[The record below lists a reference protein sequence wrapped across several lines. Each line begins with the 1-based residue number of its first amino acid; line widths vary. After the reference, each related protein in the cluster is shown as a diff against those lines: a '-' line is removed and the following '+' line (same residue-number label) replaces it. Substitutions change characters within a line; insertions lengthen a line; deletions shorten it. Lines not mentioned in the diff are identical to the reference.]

1 VTAAGFA
8 PVRIADAGVTLR
20 PFTEEEVSEEERR
33 VYEGADPEAERF
45 EYPMG
50 RPPRAAFRERLLNS
64 GRFVNGRLDLAV
76 EADGKVVGAIQA
88 RQPKEC
94 TPPGVFS
101 LGIALRS
108 EHRGRGLGREAVRLI
123 TGHLFTQQS
132 AHRVE
137 LSTDVENGPMR
148 RVAERLGFVFE
159 GVLRSFF
166 LTEKG
171 PRDYALYAL
180 TKGDWGAW
188 GGSSP
193 AGDSTASRDSEHT
206 RSEQETRRTTWT

>member
-1 VTAAGFA
+1 MTAAAGIA

-33 VYEGADPEAERF
+33 LYESAEDQPDSF

-50 RPPRAAFRERLLNS
+50 RPPRTAFRERLLDS

-76 EADGKVVGAIQA
+76 EAEGKVVGAIQA
-88 RQPKEC
+88 RQPKDC
-94 TPPGVFS
+94 TPPGVYS

-108 EHRGRGLGREAVRLI
+108 EHRGRGLGRDSVRLI
-123 TGHLFTQQS
+123 TGHLFTQEN

-137 LSTDVENGPMR
+137 LSTDVENNPMR

-159 GVLRSFF
+159 GVLRSYFH
-166 LTEKG
+166 TENG
-171 PRDYALYAL
+171 PRDYALYAM
-180 TKGDWGAW
+180 TKSDWGAR
-188 GGSSP
+188 G
-193 AGDSTASRDSEHT
+193 R
-206 RSEQETRRTTWT
+206 

>member
-1 VTAAGFA
+1 MTAAAAGIA
-8 PVRIADAGVTLR
+8 PVRIGDAGVMLR

-33 VYEGADPEAERF
+33 VYEATDDEAARF

-50 RPPRAAFRERLLNS
+50 RPPRTLFRERLLDS
-64 GRFVNGRLDLAV
+64 GRFVNGRLDLVV
-76 EADGKVVGAIQA
+76 EADGKIVGAIQA

-94 TPPGVFS
+94 TPPGVYS

-108 EHRGRGLGREAVRLI
+108 EHRGHGLGREAVRLI
-123 TGHLFTQQS
+123 TRHLFTQEN

-148 RVAERLGFVFE
+148 RVAERLGFVLE

-166 LTEKG
+166 LTEQG
-171 PRDYALYAL
+171 PCDYALYAM
-180 TKGDWGAW
+180 TKSDWE
-188 GGSSP
+188 
-193 AGDSTASRDSEHT
+193 RD
-206 RSEQETRRTTWT
+206 RATWI

>member
-1 VTAAGFA
+1 VTAAAGIA

-33 VYEGADPEAERF
+33 LYESADDQPDSF

-50 RPPRAAFRERLLNS
+50 RPPRTAFRERLLDS

-76 EADGKVVGAIQA
+76 EAEGKVVGAIQA
-88 RQPKEC
+88 RQPKDC
-94 TPPGVFS
+94 TPPGVYS

-108 EHRGRGLGREAVRLI
+108 EHRGRGLGRESVRLI
-123 TGHLFTQQS
+123 TGHLFTQEN

-137 LSTDVENGPMR
+137 LSTDVENHPMR

-159 GVLRSFF
+159 GVLRSYF
-166 LTEKG
+166 LTEDG

-180 TKGDWGAW
+180 TKPDWGAR
-188 GGSSP
+188 G
-193 AGDSTASRDSEHT
+193 R
-206 RSEQETRRTTWT
+206 